1 MKEEEMVVTPEE
13 QTPDENQEVVEE
25 SEVEET
31 PEAPEKG
38 QAEEEFDPDSYVDSL
53 ELSDDK
59 KKILKESLMR
69 HGDYTKKTQALAQER
84 SLVQKW
90 SPVLN
95 KLVSDQKLFDL
106 VMGYG
111 GDSQPNPEA
120 KDEIPQD
127 PREYAEY
134 VKNQTIREMQQTM
147 AVERDLEQASKLDP
161 RLQSQEPSDVNFQ
174 RIIAGIV
181 SQDTGVLSG
190 RKSYTQGV
198 TDALAWYDN
207 EFYTGVAKGIQ
218 TSMNQKVQEKR
229 LVSPKGS
236 SPISTKTVSKP
247 TTIMDSY
254 KESLRELGL
263 E

>member
-1 MKEEEMVVTPEE
+1 MDEEEVVVTPDE
-13 QTPDENQEVVEE
+13 QTPDENPEVVEE

-31 PEAPEKG
+31 PAAPDEG
-38 QAEEEFDPDSYVDSL
+38 QAEDEFDPDSYVDSL

-59 KKILKESLMR
+59 KKVLKESLMR

-111 GDSQPNPEA
+111 GNQDTPEA

-147 AVERDLEQASKLDP
+147 AVERDLEQASNLDP
-161 RLQSQEPSDVNFQ
+161 RLTSQEPQNVNFQ
-174 RIIAGIV
+174 KIIAAIV
-181 SQDTGVLSG
+181 AQDSDVLQG

-207 EFYTGVAKGIQ
+207 DFYTGVAKGVQ
-218 TSMNQKVQEKR
+218 TTMNQKVQEKR
-229 LVSPKGS
+229 MVTPKGS
-236 SPISTKTVSKP
+236 SPISTKTSSKP